1 MISVL
6 EIAAMSRSEYI
17 GYMMRKVYC
26 MTATIPDFKVGDTV
40 ISNEAY
46 NFVNSPPSGISGT
59 IAALDQNANGE
70 YFAQVEWE
78 NGLTKWYFRAELKK
92 TDHCS
97 GCRCNPCDCDW
108 GTDE

>member
-46 NFVNSPPSGISGT
+46 NFANSPPSGISGT
-59 IAALDQNANGE
+59 IAALDQNADGE

-92 TDHCS
+92 MDHCS